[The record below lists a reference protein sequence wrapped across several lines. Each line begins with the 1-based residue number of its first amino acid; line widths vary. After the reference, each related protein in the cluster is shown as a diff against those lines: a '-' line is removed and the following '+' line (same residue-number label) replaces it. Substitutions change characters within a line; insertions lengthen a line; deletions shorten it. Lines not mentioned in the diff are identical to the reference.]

1 MDTSWTHD
9 WESILSR
16 SRLVFRRRGHADRLI
31 FNQQSFS
38 IRCPVCWNDG
48 PLWVVRNVV
57 NTFRMLDIG
66 LPESRNAL
74 ILAGRIEDCFVQ
86 REWLSDPLRESGVV
100 SDIILREGVDK
111 NG

>member
-1 MDTSWTHD
+1 MFEFSDYQRQSAGTKAFRAVTS
-9 WESILSR
+9 I
-16 SRLVFRRRGHADRLI
+16 V
-31 FNQQSFS
+31 
-38 IRCPVCWNDG
+38 
-48 PLWVVRNVV
+48 NVV

-100 SDIILREGVDK
+100 SDIILRERVDK

>member
-1 MDTSWTHD
+1 MQT
-9 WESILSR
+9 
-16 SRLVFRRRGHADRLI
+16 RLEDPRASPKIRFKPIVGRRGRQA
-31 FNQQSFS
+31 S
-38 IRCPVCWNDG
+38 IP
-48 PLWVVRNVV
+48 PLGDAFRAVTSIVNVV

-66 LPESRNAL
+66 LAESRNAL

-100 SDIILREGVDK
+100 SDIILRERVDK

>member
-1 MDTSWTHD
+1 MGQLNVWVQRLPKAVRWNKGLGDAFRGVTS
-9 WESILSR
+9 I
-16 SRLVFRRRGHADRLI
+16 V
-31 FNQQSFS
+31 
-38 IRCPVCWNDG
+38 
-48 PLWVVRNVV
+48 NVV